1 MTDATKPK
9 PDGRKP
15 DDEAHDHEHVP
26 ETLDTEPGVKPGAG
40 TEDGPAQSQATSSA
54 PKTPEEEIADLK
66 DRLLRAVAETEN
78 LRRRAERERDET
90 AKYAVTGFARDL
102 LNVADNLRRALATVA
117 PDVRAKDEALA
128 KLADGVE
135 LTERELLRVFEKYGI
150 VVVDPKPGEK
160 FDHNFHQAMFEVP
173 NADQP
178 PGTIV
183 NVMQVGYALKE
194 RLLRPAMVGVA
205 KAAPGSESEQRVDTK
220 V

>member
-9 PDGRKP
+9 PDGAKP
-15 DDEAHDHEHVP
+15 DETSAQGGQHDGVP
-26 ETLDTEPGVKPGAG
+26 ETLDTEPGARPGAG
-40 TEDGPAQSQATSSA
+40 QDAPSADPA
-54 PKTPEEEIADLK
+54 KRTPEDEVSDLK

-78 LRRRAERERDET
+78 LRRRAEREREET

-102 LNVADNLRRALATVA
+102 LNVADNLRRALAGLS
-117 PDVRAKDEALA
+117 PDIRAKDEAVA
-128 KLADGVE
+128 TLADGVD

-150 VVVDPKPGEK
+150 RVIEPQPGEK

-183 NVMQVGYALKE
+183 NVMQAGYALKD

-205 KAAPGSESEQRVDTK
+205 KAAPGAESEARVDTK

>member
-1 MTDATKPK
+1 MTDSTNDKRNGQDAA
-9 PDGRKP
+9 
-15 DDEAHDHEHVP
+15 EEHVP
-26 ETLDTEPGVKPGAG
+26 ETLDTEPGQPAGAG
-40 TEDGPAQSQATSSA
+40 RDAESGEGAPAPAADKS
-54 PKTPEEEIADLK
+54 PEAQIAELK

-78 LRRRAERERDET
+78 IRRRAEREREET

-102 LNVADNLRRALATVA
+102 LNVADNLRRALQSLPAE
-117 PDVRAKDEALA
+117 VRETDEAVA

-135 LTERELLRVFEKYGI
+135 LTERELLRVFDKHGI
-150 VVVDPKPGEK
+150 QVVEPKPGEK
-160 FDHNFHQAMFEVP
+160 FDHNFHQAMFEAP

-183 NVMQVGYALKE
+183 TVMQVGYALKD

-205 KAAPGSESEQRVDTK
+205 KAPPGGEPDQKVDTK